1 MNDEEVMIK
10 LENQSVRIL
19 NIEHC
24 IENLGKGNQA
34 MHDLVLSVNELAIN
48 MKNMLQE
55 QKDQGERLK
64 KLEGEPVEQ
73 LKSVRL
79 TVLTAIIS
87 ALAGTFVTGLIA
99 VISGYI

>member
-1 MNDEEVMIK
+1 MNF
-10 LENQSVRIL
+10 
-19 NIEHC
+19 
-24 IENLGKGNQA
+24 
-34 MHDLVLSVNELAIN
+34 
-48 MKNMLQE
+48 
-55 QKDQGERLK
+55 GERLK

>member
-24 IENLGKGNQA
+24 IENLEKGNQA
-34 MHDLVLSVNELAIN
+34 MHDQVLSVNELAIN

>member
-24 IENLGKGNQA
+24 IESLEKGNQA

>member
-1 MNDEEVMIK
+1 
-10 LENQSVRIL
+10 
-19 NIEHC
+19 
-24 IENLGKGNQA
+24 